1 MSEYRLLKSKEGRC
15 WFAKVAVRATQQAGD
30 SRVLQAIPDKV
41 KEDDGEVNMASCP
54 SWVLAAVEGAS
65 EALAVAEL
73 SRRITD
79 HFLVEITRV
88 VGSLVDTTEDAIK
101 CAAALATWQTLFPTA
116 CHEAQPQIDTNT
128 KRWSVHY
135 PS

>member
-1 MSEYRLLKSKEGRC
+1 MSEYRFLKSKEGRS
-15 WFAKVAVRATQQAGD
+15 WFAKVAVRAAKQADG

-41 KEDDGEVNMASCP
+41 KEGDGEVNMGSCP

-65 EALAVAEL
+65 EALAVAEQ
-73 SRRITD
+73 SRRITE

-88 VGSLVDTTEDAIK
+88 VGSLVDTNEDVVK

-116 CHEAQPQIDTNT
+116 CDEAQAQFDTNR